1 LIKQRYRAPNARY
14 SKSHISP
21 QLADITEIENKRM
34 MVRQVHIALPQQK
47 QKWFPKLRVAIEKK
61 MQVSFL

>member
-1 LIKQRYRAPNARY
+1 MQRYEAPNARY
-14 SKSHISP
+14 NKSHISP

-47 QKWFPKLRVAIEKK
+47 QKWFLKLRVAIEKK